1 MDFCICYYLPGEKVY
16 VVHSGRR
23 LCIFHSSSTSKQI
36 NLGEARYNF
45 KFSALYQLIPCLSYN
60 SQISSSFSSL
70 ARKLE
75 SFLLPAAQ
83 TLRVGVEGKSIA
95 TIDIESSSKMEHNS
109 TDRRGGSS
117 TTGAIPIRH
126 IHVGGGNDSGSGNG
140 ADNTDGFIV
149 LSYSLSYWRRTINQ
163 MKEDILQHRVVC
175 VKSERGPEGL
185 RELDIHHS
193 NSTKVLSQDLGD
205 VKHFVTKN
213 LEGGSN
219 STKYTDIQ

>member
-1 MDFCICYYLPGEKVY
+1 M
-16 VVHSGRR
+16 
-23 LCIFHSSSTSKQI
+23 
-36 NLGEARYNF
+36 
-45 KFSALYQLIPCLSYN
+45 
-60 SQISSSFSSL
+60 
-70 ARKLE
+70 
-75 SFLLPAAQ
+75 
-83 TLRVGVEGKSIA
+83 EGKSIA

-149 LSYSLSYWRRTINQ
+149 LSYSLSYWRRTTNQ
-163 MKEDILQHRVVC
+163 TKEDILQHRVVC

-219 STKYTDIQ
+219 STKYTDIQYEYVGNLTKINFLEACIMAYNTRDPFLPPHWYTSVPVHLRTIGGTMRLQGSTCCPTGRIFYSM